1 MPAYIVARMAVS
13 DPAAFD
19 RYKSRSVAAV
29 RRFGGRFLSRGG
41 QIEFLEGKSDPR
53 RLVILEFDDA
63 DQARAFYLSDDYQ
76 SARQYR
82 IGATEGMEI
91 VLTQGFE
98 PGHPQ
103 GE

>member
-1 MPAYIVARMAVS
+1 MPAYIVARMAIR
-13 DPAAFD
+13 DPEAFD

-41 QIEFLEGKSDPR
+41 AMECLEGNADPR

-63 DQARAFYLSDDYQ
+63 EQARAFYWSEDYQ

-82 IGATEGMEI
+82 IGATDSMDI
-91 VLTQGFE
+91 ILTQGFE

-103 GE
+103 E